1 MSARI
6 NIDSPRYDQNTFSGR
21 ATHFFITTNPLNVL
35 ATDEKL
41 DRAKKIVEDY
51 RNGTEDKSLTED
63 EIWEAKQLY
72 DSAFHPQTGEKVF
85 LLGRMSFQVPG
96 NMLITGCMMTFY
108 KSTPAV
114 IFWQLA
120 NQSFNAIVNYSNRNA
135 SVGVSNEQ
143 LFTAYIA
150 ATSASVVTALGCNK
164 VISSSPTLS
173 GGLVGRLV
181 PLVAVAAANCVNI
194 PLMRQQELK
203 NGIAIET
210 EDGVTVGSS
219 SNAATAAL
227 MQVVPSRVGMAAPA
241 MFIPPVVMSFLEKTK
256 TFVKNPWLKAPATV
270 LLTGMCL
277 TFSTPLC
284 CALFPQKAAIQLQD
298 LEPHLQESVRKSFPG
313 KSTFYYNKGL

>member
-6 NIDSPRYDQNTFSGR
+6 NIDSPRYDQNTFQGR

-51 RNGTEDKSLTED
+51 RKGTEEKSLTED

-135 SVGVSNEQ
+135 SVGVTNEQ
-143 LFTAYIA
+143 LFTAYVA

-164 VISSSPTLS
+164 IISSSPTLS
-173 GGLVGRLV
+173 GTR
-181 PLVAVAAANCVNI
+181 NFKI
-194 PLMRQQELK
+194 
-203 NGIAIET
+203 I
-210 EDGVTVGSS
+210 D
-219 SNAATAAL
+219 
-227 MQVVPSRVGMAAPA
+227 
-241 MFIPPVVMSFLEKTK
+241 
-256 TFVKNPWLKAPATV
+256 
-270 LLTGMCL
+270 
-277 TFSTPLC
+277 ST
-284 CALFPQKAAIQLQD
+284 
-298 LEPHLQESVRKSFPG
+298 
-313 KSTFYYNKGL
+313 